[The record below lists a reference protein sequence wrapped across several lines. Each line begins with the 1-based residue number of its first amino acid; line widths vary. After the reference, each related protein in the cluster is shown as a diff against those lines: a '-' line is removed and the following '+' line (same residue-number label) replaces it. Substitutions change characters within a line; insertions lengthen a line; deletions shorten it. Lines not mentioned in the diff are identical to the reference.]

1 MKALEVIPEKRAENG
16 EGPFPGNQAPG
27 PALENQ
33 VRSGAESSSNELL
46 QSVCQRNDAMD
57 NAMAQRMNLVTTE
70 LQAAVMKTRL
80 QPIRNLW
87 DKFPRLVRDLARR
100 GGKEADLVMEGA
112 DTELDRTLLEAIKEP
127 LTDIVRNAVEQ
138 GIEAPEV
145 RKEKGKPAKGTLF
158 LKAFHEGGEI
168 SIEIRD
174 DGGGMA
180 LEKVKSAEDG
190 MTNVSGCGAWMDV
203 LRTNIEKIGG
213 TVDISS
219 RTGMGTTFRIKI
231 PLTLA
236 IIPALM
242 VKTGGE
248 LFAIP
253 QASILE
259 LVCLEEEAGARIEM
273 IHDAEFFRL
282 RGMLLPLL
290 HLKQVFRLSGENGS
304 HCGENVV
311 VLGAGK
317 ESFGLL
323 VDEVIDSEEIVVKSL
338 GQPLKGLTVF
348 AGATI
353 LGDGK
358 VALILDVAG
367 IAREEGLFRAG
378 REERV
383 LPAQEELPGLADGKR
398 QSLLLVNV
406 SGHNRF
412 AIPLSRVDRL
422 EEFEASRIEQIIGGE
437 VVQYCGGLLPLIGLD
452 GILGEATPPKRD
464 GTVPVV
470 VFSDDPKSVGLVVE
484 EILDIVEESVTI
496 HRAAAGKPGIHGSAV
511 VQGKTVDLLDPSK
524 IIEMALSEGWHGAIR
539 NPQINTIKGE
549 SNGR

>member
-33 VRSGAESSSNELL
+33 VRSGAESSIRVDVTLLDDLMNLVGELVLARNELL

-174 DGGGMA
+174 DGGGMVA

-470 VFSDDPKSVGLVVE
+470 VFSDDPKSAGLVVE
-484 EILDIVEESVTI
+484 EILDIVEE
-496 HRAAAGKPGIHGSAV
+496 
-511 VQGKTVDLLDPSK
+511 
-524 IIEMALSEGWHGAIR
+524 
-539 NPQINTIKGE
+539 
-549 SNGR
+549 NGR